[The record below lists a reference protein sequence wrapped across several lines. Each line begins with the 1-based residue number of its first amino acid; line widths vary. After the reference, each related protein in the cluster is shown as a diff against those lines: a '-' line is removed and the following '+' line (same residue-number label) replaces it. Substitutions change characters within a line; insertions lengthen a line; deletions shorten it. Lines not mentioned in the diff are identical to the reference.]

1 MRRIVE
7 VLICSL
13 MIFCFSLQTRAQS
26 KIPTETR
33 NAALRYW
40 IAFADMQDPPADEPT
55 RKLLERA
62 VSGDA
67 VWDESKLGELIQQN
81 EAAIQEMQRATK
93 LPDCD
98 WGLEYSQGPR
108 ASIAFMM
115 KARALARLNTLYG
128 LRQAAHGDLQ
138 GAAKSWMAGVKFSR
152 DLAKGGTL
160 IFVLVARSALLSNLS
175 ALRKA
180 ADQGLLNA
188 STRKQAALELNAL
201 PETGFDWNDSWEME
215 TFVIENGWSSILK
228 AKDPREMY
236 KAIVGEELSGNYE
249 LPTPADLAAF
259 RKVMDEIATA
269 LNFSPDVA
277 RSRLEELRTREKA
290 LNPMLQ
296 KSIPNFEGVNGNRLE
311 VQSARNVALR
321 ALTAAPQK

>member
-1 MRRIVE
+1 MRRTAK

-26 KIPTETR
+26 KTPTETR

-40 IAFADMQDPPADEPT
+40 IAFADMQDPPADEAT
-55 RKLLERA
+55 RKLLERT

-67 VWDESKLGELIQQN
+67 VWDESRLGELIQQN
-81 EAAIQEMQRATK
+81 ETAIQEMQRATK

-128 LRQAAHGDLQ
+128 LRQAAHGDPQ
-138 GAAKSWMAGVKFSR
+138 AAVKSWMAGVKFSR

-160 IFVLVARSALLSNLS
+160 IFVLVARSALLSDLS

-180 ADQGLLNA
+180 ADQGLLDPSA
-188 STRKQAALELNAL
+188 RKQAALEVNAL
-201 PETGFDWNDSWEME
+201 PETGFDWSDSWEME

-236 KAIVGEELSGNYE
+236 KAIVGEELSASYQ
-249 LPTPADLAAF
+249 LPAPVDLAAF
-259 RKVMDEIATA
+259 RKFMDEIAAA
-269 LNFSPDVA
+269 LNLSPVA
-277 RSRLEELRTREKA
+277 TRSRLEELRSREKA

-296 KSIPNFEGVNGNRLE
+296 KSIPNFERVNGNRLE
-311 VQSARNVALR
+311 VQSARNAALR
-321 ALTAAPQK
+321 SLTAAPQK